1 MTLVKEKG
9 GKSIAIYP
17 KGQKDKVYPLFE
29 EERVNYICRG
39 DYADG
44 SDLDKIVKLIINAA
58 SIQDKLFN
66 KESELS
72 LK

>member
-9 GKSIAIYP
+9 GRSIAIYP

-39 DYADG
+39 DYSVN
-44 SDLDKIVKLIINAA
+44 SDLDKIVKLII
-58 SIQDKLFN
+58 SQVSVLDQLIN
-66 KESELS
+66 KESEL
-72 LK
+72 LNK